1 MPMWANDACQNAGWG
16 NWMMFHG
23 VLSILLFLLG
33 IAGIVTLFRMGLKPR
48 ASSEDAGNRL
58 LGLDVLE
65 RRYAAGEIEREEY
78 LQKKADLG
86 A

>member
-23 VLSILLFLLG
+23 IFSILLFLLG
-33 IAGIVTLFRMGLKPR
+33 IAGIVTLFRIGLKPR
-48 ASSEDAGNRL
+48 AGSEDAGNRF

>member
-1 MPMWANDACQNAGWG
+1 
-16 NWMMFHG
+16 MMLHG
-23 VLSILLFLLG
+23 IASLLLFLVG
-33 IAGIVTLFRMGLKPR
+33 IAGIVILFRIGLKPR
-48 ASSEDAGNRL
+48 AGSGDAGNRSP
-58 LGLDVLE
+58 GADVLE